1 MRKRG
6 SFAYPSPVLADEDA
20 NRIEFELARADKPTL
35 VRWVKELLDDR
46 RARSGLLQAEAR
58 RLAHLRQRLK
68 QAADYLDGLAL
79 KAQEEVAAPW
89 RGKLPCPQ
97 CGAAVS
103 GVRAEQRP
111 QGHAIVHDHPAGRS
125 ASRTLE
131 VASHRSDAPP
141 FSRRTLRAPCSWS

>member
-1 MRKRG
+1 MRKRA
-6 SFAYPSPVLADEDA
+6 SFAYSSPMLADDDA
-20 NRIEFELARADKPTL
+20 NRIEFELVRADKPTL

-89 RGKLPCPQ
+89 KGKLPCPH
-97 CGAAVS
+97 CGAPAS

-111 QGHAIVHDHPAGRS
+111 QGHVVVHDHPDGKTCEPDGKAR
-125 ASRTLE
+125 
-131 VASHRSDAPP
+131 
-141 FSRRTLRAPCSWS
+141 